1 MARPTAILTGDIGL
15 RADVPVARIDDFLAE
30 QERKLTWLQDL
41 QIEYGCPVLDSGD
54 VFDNWKSPPWL
65 LSMAIR
71 LLPGWM
77 TTIPGNHDLPGH
89 SLELLSKSSLAVVEA
104 ADKVTVA
111 LSEIDIHTNTS
122 DIIVSPFPWGI
133 EPSRCNNENIGPY
146 LLNVAICHIMTYQ
159 GEPPYPGCKDS
170 DATRLLK
177 KLAGYDLV
185 LTGHNHQS
193 FVEQDEDG
201 RLLVNPGSLMRENA
215 DQIDHKPCVYLWY
228 AEEKRVEPVF
238 VPIKDNVLSREHL
251 VRKEEKNLRMEAFIE
266 KLNGGYEI
274 SMSFEKNIESHF
286 QNNKTRQSVKDIV
299 LAAMEV

>member
-1 MARPTAILTGDIGL
+1 MRKPTAILTGDIGL
-15 RADVPVARIDDFLAE
+15 RADMPVARVDDFLAE
-30 QERKLTWLQDL
+30 QERKLTWLRDL
-41 QIEYGCPVLDSGD
+41 QIKYDCPVLDSGD

-71 LLPGWM
+71 LLPDRM
-77 TTIPGNHDLPGH
+77 ITVPGNHDLPGH

-104 ADKVTVA
+104 ANRIKVLKPGTRNN
-111 LSEIDIHTNTS
+111 IDFI
-122 DIIVSPFPWGI
+122 DLFAFPWGV
-133 EPSRCNNENIGPY
+133 EPESMNHHGSMFK
-146 LLNVAICHIMTYQ
+146 VAICHIMTYQ
-159 GEPPYPGCKDS
+159 GDQQYPGCKDS

-177 KLAGYDLV
+177 KLTGYDLI

-215 DQIDHKPCVYLWY
+215 DQIDHKPRVYLWY
-228 AEEKRVEPVF
+228 AEEKRVEPVY

-299 LAAMEV
+299 LSSMEG

>member
-1 MARPTAILTGDIGL
+1 MKKPTAILTGDIGL

-30 QERKLTWLQDL
+30 QERKLTWLRDL
-41 QIEYGCPVLDSGD
+41 QIQYDCPVLDSGD

-65 LSMAIR
+65 LSMVIR
-71 LLPGWM
+71 LLPDWM
-77 TTIPGNHDLPGH
+77 FTVPGNHDLPGH

-104 ADKVTVA
+104 AGRITVA
-111 LSEIDIHTNTS
+111 LEKEWVDDALIY
-122 DIIVSPFPWGI
+122 PFPWGK
-133 EPSRCNNENIGPY
+133 EPVPCSPIKKM
-146 LLNVAICHIMTYQ
+146 LSVAICHIMTYQ
-159 GEPPYPGCKDS
+159 GDPPYPGCKDS

-177 KLAGYDLV
+177 KLSGYDLI

-228 AEEKRVEPVF
+228 AEEKRVELVF

-299 LAAMEV
+299 LSAMEM